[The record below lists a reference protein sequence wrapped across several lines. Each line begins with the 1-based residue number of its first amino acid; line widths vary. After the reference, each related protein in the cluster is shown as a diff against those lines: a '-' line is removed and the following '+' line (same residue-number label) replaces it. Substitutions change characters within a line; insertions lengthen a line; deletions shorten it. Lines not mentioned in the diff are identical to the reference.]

1 MRSIV
6 HISEANNI
14 PDSGMGRISFY
25 WSEEFKKRGYSYVHI
40 GPDEIGNIRNRSLF
54 AFKAS
59 MHFKKLKIQ
68 PTALIVHEPLSSY
81 FTHLGIPLFLES
93 HGIESRYEEV
103 IKKYKIANQYKETF
117 KSRIFSFLRL
127 TSCAIGL
134 KYSSKLLLSNAE
146 DAAYVKHKHNR
157 NDQDIFVF
165 NNGVMPMPVSFLSE
179 KREKFTVLFNGS
191 FIPRKGIFTLIDAAK
206 LIVEKGGDV
215 NYLLIGTG
223 LEEHIV
229 RDHWPENLQKNVQVV
244 NKFDALDEMKY
255 LSMASVFVLP
265 SYFEGQ
271 PLSLL
276 QAMSVGICSITTN
289 CCGQKDL
296 ITHQKDGLLFEPGDY
311 VALSKLILQVAQD
324 DELRTEIG
332 KKGKELVSSRTWENA
347 AQSLVDYVEEN
358 SAQH

>member
-1 MRSIV
+1 
-6 HISEANNI
+6 
-14 PDSGMGRISFY
+14 MGRISFY

-54 AFKAS
+54 AFKAL
-59 MHFKKLKIQ
+59 MHFKQLKIQ
-68 PTALIVHEPLSSY
+68 PTALIVHEPLSGY
-81 FTHLGIPLFLES
+81 FTHLGITTFLES
-93 HGIESRYEEV
+93 HGLERRHQD
-103 IKKYKIANQYKETF
+103 IKKKFNIPDQYKGGI
-117 KSRIFSFLRL
+117 KSRLFSFFRL
-127 TSCAIGL
+127 ASCSIGL
-134 KYSSKLLLSNAE
+134 RYSTKLLLSNSE
-146 DAAYVKHKHNR
+146 DVAYVNK
-157 NDQDIFVF
+157 VF
-165 NNGVMPMPVSFLSE
+165 NRKEKDVFLFKNGVMSMPISSDE
-179 KREKFTVLFNGS
+179 QKDKKFTVLFNAS
-191 FIPRKGIFTLIDAAK
+191 FIPRKGIFTLIEAAT
-206 LIVEKGGDV
+206 LIVEKGIDV

-229 RDHWPENLQKNVQVV
+229 REHWPENLQKNVQVV
-244 NKFDALDEMKY
+244 NRFDALDEMKY
-255 LSMASVFVLP
+255 LSKASVFVLP

-289 CCGQKDL
+289 CCGQKDI
-296 ITHQKDGLLFEPGDY
+296 ITHQKDGLLFEPGDH